1 MVDPAQQVEVRRS
14 ARRRRTV
21 SAYRDGNKIVVL
33 MPARVTRADERRL
46 VAEMV
51 DLVTRREANRSRI
64 RSGDAALLRR
74 SAELSARYLDG
85 RAEPLSV
92 RWVGN
97 MRSRWGSCTMA
108 DRTIRLSDR
117 LRSMPAWVIDYVLL
131 HELAHL
137 LVPGHGPDFW
147 RWVNRYPRTERAR
160 GYLEGVAVAAQLPGL
175 SCESSDA
182 DGPCEPELPEPRSSE
197 PELPEPESSESEVL
211 KVDSVGGRSADP
223 ASDALFELGLLA
235 PLASSPPGPP
245 SGRSKSA
252 RSGTDSSG
260 AFP

>member
-33 MPARVTRADERRL
+33 MPARVTRSDERRL

-51 DLVTRREANRSRI
+51 ELVTRREANRSRV
-64 RSGDAALLRR
+64 RSGDAGLLRR

-131 HELAHL
+131 HELTHL
-137 LVPGHGPDFW
+137 LEPGHGPDFW

-182 DGPCEPELPEPRSSE
+182 DGSFEPELAEPGLSE
-197 PELPEPESSESEVL
+197 PEPSEPAVVL
-211 KVDSVGGRSADP
+211 EADPSGGPSAD
-223 ASDALFELGLLA
+223 STSGALFELGLLV
-235 PLASSPPGPP
+235 PTASSPARP
-245 SGRSKSA
+245 SSVRSKSA